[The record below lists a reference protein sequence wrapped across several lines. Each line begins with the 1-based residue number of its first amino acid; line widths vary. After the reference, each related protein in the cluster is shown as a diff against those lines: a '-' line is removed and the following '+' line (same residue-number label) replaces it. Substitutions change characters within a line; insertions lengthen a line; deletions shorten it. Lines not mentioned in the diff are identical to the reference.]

1 MLEYLAVFGLTRL
14 RTILTLDP
22 RRNLLT
28 GGMIRDLRTFY
39 TKKMK
44 MMASFILE
52 TKYDMVNCVVFPGE
66 YEKCFSEIAE
76 KKVVV
81 VGCDLAYDERN
92 ERMQLII
99 SSVSDTQTFTPKQEP
114 IDVFVSSKTEQES
127 VLNFMKSNPGN
138 ARVRLV
144 GTNGKKYLVP
154 FGVESTLKA
163 IDYLAGGYKA

>member
-1 MLEYLAVFGLTRL
+1 M
-14 RTILTLDP
+14 
-22 RRNLLT
+22 
-28 GGMIRDLRTFY
+28 
-39 TKKMK
+39 
-44 MMASFILE
+44 
-52 TKYDMVNCVVFPGE
+52 
-66 YEKCFSEIAE
+66 
-76 KKVVV
+76 V